1 MARFA
6 NGGTVHCFW
15 EKPDPVWISAKC
27 GLDRDCLPADGPEP
41 TFREA
46 YCNGINWTSKHPT
59 RTYDIFLADRR
70 TRIYRVKGTWATRE
84 KAEACLRRLKD
95 FERLRDFEA
104 NPPDYTINIPGI
116 TDILRIPGLET
127 KELRRERFLRMKT
140 SVPAL
145 PRVLQW
151 IPPLINKLD
160 DAQDLLFTGLALAW
174 PILRLLG
181 RPFLGPLGILLTVS
195 DLLNLG
201 T

>member
-15 EKPDPVWISAKC
+15 DKPDPVWSKARC
-27 GLDRDCLPADGPEP
+27 GGHRDCLDDDYP
-41 TFREA
+41 TERFRDA
-46 YCNGINWTSKHPT
+46 YCGAINWTSRAPS
-59 RTYDIFLADRR
+59 RYVDIFLADKI
-70 TRIYRVKGTWATRE
+70 TKIYRVKGTWATPE
-84 KAEACLRRLKD
+84 KAAACQRRLTEYNRQTT
-95 FERLRDFEA
+95 FET
-104 NPPDYTINIPGI
+104 NPPDFTINIPGI
-116 TDILRIPGLET
+116 TDILRLPGLET
-127 KELRRERFLRMKT
+127 KDLRRERFQRMKT

-160 DAQDLLFTGLALAW
+160 DAQDLLFTALALAW

-181 RPFLGPLGILLTVS
+181 RPFLGPLGILLTIS